1 MGVVYDSYSTRD
13 AFGKSLLEMAKEN
26 PQIYAVSADTTK
38 SMGYEPMRREFPNRV
53 INVGI
58 SEQNMALTAAGIASC
73 GGKAFCATYAPF
85 AAMRMLEQ
93 VRSFI
98 AYPNLDVK
106 VISGLGGLSGNVEGT
121 THQGLE
127 DVSIM
132 RCIPGIVVVVPA
144 DSCSTEEITRVITR
158 HNGPVYLRVGR
169 GEVPKVFDSYKFEIG
184 KANPIKTEG
193 ADIAFICNGA
203 AVHRVLQAD
212 KLLAEKGISAQIIEM
227 PCVKPIDEDAILAAA
242 RTAKRIVA
250 VEENNIVGGLGGAV
264 AEVLSS
270 LLPTPLL
277 RLGIA
282 DCYTESG
289 PHAELMDKYGL
300 DPIEIASR
308 TENFFSHHKSV

>member
-1 MGVVYDSYSTRD
+1 MSIVYDSYSTRD
-13 AFGKSLLEMAKEN
+13 AFGKALLEMAREN
-26 PQIYAVSADTTK
+26 TQIYAVSADTTK
-38 SMGYEPMRREFPNRV
+38 SMGYDPMSKEFPNRV

-58 SEQNMALTAAGIASC
+58 SEQNMALAAAGIASC

-85 AAMRMLEQ
+85 ASMRMLEQ
-93 VRSFI
+93 VRTFI

-106 VISGLGGLSGNVEGT
+106 IISGLGGLSGNVEGT

-158 HNGPVYLRVGR
+158 YKGPAYLRIGR
-169 GEVPKVFDSYKFEIG
+169 GEVPKVFDSYTFEIG
-184 KANPIKTEG
+184 KANPIKTDG
-193 ADIAFICNGA
+193 TDVAFICNGT
-203 AVHRVLQAD
+203 AVHRVLEAD
-212 KLLAEKGISAQIIEM
+212 KLLAEKGISTQIIEM

-242 RTAKRIVA
+242 STAKRIVT
-250 VEENNIVGGLGGAV
+250 VEENNIIGGLGGAV
-264 AEVLSS
+264 AEVLS
-270 LLPTPLL
+270 LLHPAPLL

-289 PHAELMDKYGL
+289 PHSELMDKYGL
-300 DPIEIASR
+300 DPAEISQR
-308 TENFFSHHKSV
+308 TEQFLKSTF